1 MVHSPH
7 AQSLSAVAEEL
18 IRAARDAGA
27 DAADALAVDATALS
41 IEVRAGRLEHAERSE
56 GVEAGLRVIVGRRQA
71 TVAASD
77 VRPATLAEM
86 AARAVQMARLAPEDP
101 TVGLADPDRLA
112 RDTDAGPLDLY
123 DPADDPDPA
132 TLEDLA
138 RRAEAAALAVS
149 GVAQVIGA
157 GASRSRRRL
166 HLAATNGFSA
176 GYSRSDAALSCTAL
190 TGEGTGME
198 RDWAHEARIRLG
210 DLPDPE
216 AIGRL
221 AGERAVA
228 RTGPRRP
235 KTGAFP
241 VLFDERVSS
250 SLIGHLLAAVQ
261 GSAVARGS
269 SWLMDA
275 LGTPVLPAGLTLTE
289 DPRRR
294 GGFMS
299 RPFDAEGL
307 PTAARDIV
315 RDGVLTGWTLDLATA
330 RKLGMDSTANA
341 VRSPGG
347 APSPGVTNLDLTPGT
362 ATRDDLIA
370 EMGTGLLVTSLI
382 GSTISPTTGDYS
394 RGANGFWV
402 ENGRIGAPVNECTIA
417 GNLRE
422 MLMTLRPANDAR
434 AHLSRR
440 IPSLLVEGL
449 TIAGD

>member
-1 MVHSPH
+1 MTDTPH
-7 AQSLSAVAEEL
+7 APSLKAVAEAL
-18 IRAARDAGA
+18 LAAATRAGA
-27 DAADALAVDATALS
+27 DAADALAVDQTALS
-41 IEVRAGRLEHAERSE
+41 IEVRGGRLEHAERAE
-56 GVEAGLRVIVGRRQA
+56 GVEAGLRVLVGRRQA

-77 VRPATLAEM
+77 VRPATLDEM
-86 AARAVQMARLAPEDP
+86 AARAVAMARVAPEDP
-101 TVGLADPDRLA
+101 TVGLADAALLA
-112 RDTDAGPLDLY
+112 ADTDAGPLGLS
-123 DPADDPDPA
+123 DPGPLAEPA
-132 TLEDLA
+132 ELEDLA
-138 RRAEAAALAVS
+138 LRAEAAALAVPR
-149 GVAQVIGA
+149 VAQVIGA

-176 GYSRSDAALSCTAL
+176 GYERSDSGLSCTAL
-190 TGEGTGME
+190 TGEGVGME
-198 RDWAHEARIRLG
+198 RDWAAEVRIRRD
-210 DLPDPE
+210 DLPSPE
-216 AIGRL
+216 DVGRL

-228 RTGPRRP
+228 RIGPRRP

-241 VLFDERVSS
+241 VLFDERISS

-261 GSAVARGS
+261 GTAIARGA
-269 SWLMDA
+269 SWLRDA
-275 LGTPVLPAGLTLTE
+275 LGEQVLPSGLTVTE
-289 DPRRR
+289 DPRRVR
-294 GGFMS
+294 GPMS

-315 RDGVLTGWTLDLATA
+315 QDGVLTGWTLDLATA

-434 AHLSRR
+434 PHLSRR
-440 IPSLLVEGL
+440 VPSLLVEGL